1 VRQEYSRGMIIYG
14 ISLIVGLL
22 QGVLIHNLVITAL
35 VSVAA
40 IVLLCV
46 AMRTV
51 KTVDSDYSI
60 GVSQMPISVFKSEF
74 DDIPIDDH
82 RSQSLAVKVALVI
95 AVNGLGIF
103 IGTLGSQFGF

>member
-1 VRQEYSRGMIIYG
+1 MIIYG
-14 ISLIVGLL
+14 TSLVVGLL

-35 VSVAA
+35 VSAA
-40 IVLLCV
+40 VVVSLFL
-46 AMRTV
+46 AMKTIRTGG
-51 KTVDSDYSI
+51 SDYSI

-82 RSQSLAVKVALVI
+82 KSKSLEVKVVFVI
-95 AVNGLGIF
+95 AVNGLGIL